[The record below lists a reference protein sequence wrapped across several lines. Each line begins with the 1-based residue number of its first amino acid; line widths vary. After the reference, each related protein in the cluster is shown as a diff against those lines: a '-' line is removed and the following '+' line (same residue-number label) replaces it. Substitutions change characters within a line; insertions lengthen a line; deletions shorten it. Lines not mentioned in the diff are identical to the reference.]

1 MKDDYMRVHLTEP
14 QAVPNTK
21 GVKTALFLSLFGII
35 ILYLAVRFS

>member
-21 GVKTALFLSLFGII
+21 GVKTALFLSLIFMF
-35 ILYLAVRFS
+35 LVWLL